1 MEFIMNKK
9 EKTVKLNRL
18 IKQEAPD
25 WLTDEEYQL
34 YTKKRSTLRANFEVV
49 KHIEKIFG
57 ISLDGISPHPR
68 WKSYSFSISPRLL
81 VERYNSDELFSE
93 PGSGQDPKEYSST
106 NLKITAYHGGRQWG
120 SNIVVDENGNRTSSD
135 SEWIESGTFNLVQ
148 YPSGKVVLEPC
159 NVEHRLWGLIGFP
172 LNIAPIDSKED
183 LWYYDDKLPEIYDEK
198 NDVMVRGFKVNKMY
212 LSDIVKEC
220 DKYGISVTESD
231 ILDRHFYKNNFNFTI
246 LPFYSKEDCENYF
259 REVNTSSAKTR
270 LQLHHAESSEIMDWW
285 KSYSSPKCVNFKPM
299 GCNYHPL
306 IELLP
311 DKEKVKLEGLAYI
324 MLVSD
329 FMSTDKTPVD
339 STDAKL
345 IERYHHTNAYANMFD
360 EDFKENVID
369 GLDYVYDL
377 VSSSHKPV
385 KLSRQMIQQLLTFRK
400 YLDFNGYVLQDSI
413 SFMEEYVKYYKKAQE
428 DDEGNMTP
436 FGRNVRSGS
445 RKNAENAFMTVRN
458 DFLKKM
464 TDIDYL
470 ESIGIVPQSE
480 SIKRIFSSEVINEN
494 LEDNDGKDVDGEEL
508 STAPV
513 GGHIISDMELIR
525 MTDKERDEAFQQE
538 GLGDKF
544 DFDKNC
550 RAMSSYHNQRMGVLR
565 LSEYL
570 LVINEPDSV
579 VRARRGIKYDK
590 LKAKVVTKA
599 V

>member
-1 MEFIMNKK
+1 MNKK
-9 EKTVKLNRL
+9 QKTVKLDRL

-25 WLTDEEYQL
+25 WLNDEEYQL
-34 YTKKRSTLRANFEVV
+34 YTKKRSTLRVNFNVEEQ
-49 KHIEKIFG
+49 IEEIFG
-57 ISLDGISPHPR
+57 IKVEPKEAHPT
-68 WKSYSFSISPRLL
+68 WKSYSFSISPEFLL
-81 VERYNSDELFSE
+81 EQYNKECLFSE

-106 NLKITAYHGGRQWG
+106 NLKTTAHHAGRHWG
-120 SNIVVDENGNRTSSD
+120 WDVNVDEDEKRLPSNSQ
-135 SEWIESGTFNLVQ
+135 WIESGTFNLVQ
-148 YPSGKVVLEPC
+148 YPNGKVVLEPC
-159 NVEHRLWGLIGFP
+159 NVEHRLWGLLGFP
-172 LNIAPIDSKED
+172 LDIAPIDSKQD
-183 LWYYDDKLPEIYDEK
+183 LWYYHKDLPEILDEK
-198 NDVMVRGFKVNKMY
+198 NQSMVRGIKVNKMY

-220 DKYGISVTESD
+220 DNNNVTVTESE
-231 ILDRHFYKNNFNFTI
+231 ILRTHFYENNFNFTI
-246 LPFYSKEDCENYF
+246 LPFYSKEECEHYF

-306 IELLP
+306 IELVP
-311 DKEKVKLEGLAYI
+311 DKDKVKLEGLAYM

-329 FMSTDKTPVD
+329 YMSTDRVPVD

-377 VSSSHKPV
+377 VSSSSAPI
-385 KLSRQMIQQLLTFRK
+385 KLSRQMIQQLLTLRK
-400 YLDFNGYVLQDSI
+400 FLDFNGYVIQDSI
-413 SFMEEYVKYYKKAQE
+413 SFMEEYAKYYKDAQN
-428 DDEGNMTP
+428 DDMGNMTP

-445 RKNAENAFMTVRN
+445 KVNSKNAFLTTRK
-458 DFLKKM
+458 DFLKSI

-470 ESIGIVPQSE
+470 ESIGIVPQAE
-480 SIKRIFSSEVINEN
+480 SLKRVFSRDVISEN
-494 LEDNDGKDVDGEEL
+494 LEINNGEDIDDKEL
-508 STAPV
+508 LTSPV

-525 MTDKERDEAFQQE
+525 MTDKERDEAFKAE
-538 GLGDKF
+538 GLGDEF

-570 LVINEPDSV
+570 LVINESDSV
-579 VRARRGIKYDK
+579 VRARRMIKYNEVKD
-590 LKAKVVTKA
+590 KVVTEA
-599 V
+599 A